1 MKTSIE
7 QILTRELV
15 GKQILVYKFYS
26 KRYEHITL
34 FSKENIR
41 HSNYALVNSYYATIV
56 SLYLGK
62 TSIVSNGLIVLEL
75 EDGNKIDIEFNQLVN
90 LKEKED

>member
-1 MKTSIE
+1 METSIK

-26 KRYEHITL
+26 ERYDHIAL
-34 FSKENIR
+34 SSKENIGVLT
-41 HSNYALVNSYYATIV
+41 YALVNSYYATIV
-56 SLYLGK
+56 DLYLGR
-62 TSIVSNGLIVLEL
+62 TSIVSNGLIVLKL
-75 EDGNKIDIEFNQLVN
+75 EDGNKIDIEFNQLLD